1 MTQQFLFPEELETT
15 THSVLGDFYGSQI
28 TGDMGEIEFDRFCT
42 QNNISSYSARSA
54 AAPIDRIIVTKTGK
68 TVKVHVKA
76 SIRVKNVHG
85 SDRYIFTTNKS
96 LVLADYYFCVGID
109 KTNYSSDFILWI
121 PFEIGKNRRL
131 EIRAS
136 CLDKYSEYLKP
147 PANIMDAANILQ
159 FPCP

>member
-1 MTQQFLFPEELETT
+1 MTQQFLFSEEIETT
-15 THSVLGDFYGSQI
+15 THSVCGDFCGSQI
-28 TGDMGEIEFDRFCT
+28 TGDMGEIEFDRYCT

-54 AAPIDRIIVTKTGK
+54 AAPIDRIILAKTGE
-68 TVKVHVKA
+68 TIKVHVKA
-76 SIRVKNVHG
+76 SIRMKDPKG
-85 SDRYIFTTNKS
+85 REKYIFNTDLS

-121 PFEIGKNRRL
+121 PFEIGKNKKL
-131 EIRAS
+131 QIRAS

-147 PANIMDAANILQ
+147 PANILDAANILK